1 MKRMSMS
8 KHSKFISSGIS
19 GVLERGLQAIQLY
32 GDGME
37 TYPLGE
43 YIMQALFLQMTGF
56 NEQKLKCIL
65 WELATDDYEFRYE
78 FLNQRHGE
86 CSSYKDKNS
95 VLNSLLDCIKK
106 KSNDFH
112 LDKHSNMVLED
123 AKRTCDKLFIDSVL
137 KKWFPREYRFFS
149 DFQKEIVNPFDL
161 SSKNLFKKNSCL
173 HKAFQKLY
181 QHRNRC
187 AHNTLS
193 YQENLPAFNALCAD
207 DYKYEN
213 WFVRFFILVL
223 IDNLF
228 SNLYQKYE
236 IVRNNRV

>member
-1 MKRMSMS
+1 MSMS

-19 GVLERGLQAIQLY
+19 GVLEKGLQAIQLC
-32 GDGME
+32 GSGME

-65 WELATDDYEFRYE
+65 WELATDDYEFRYK
-78 FLNQRHGE
+78 FLNNKNYGE
-86 CSSYKDKNS
+86 CSSYNDKNK
-95 VLNSLLDCIKK
+95 VLQSLLSSLIKQ
-106 KSNDFH
+106 SGDFH
-112 LDKHSNMVLED
+112 LNKHSNEALEN
-123 AKRTCDKLFIDSVL
+123 AKEMCNKLFIDSVL
-137 KKWFPREYRFFS
+137 KEWFPREYRFFS

-161 SSKNLFKKNSCL
+161 SSKNLFKENSCL

-213 WFVRFFILVL
+213 WFVRFFVLIL

-228 SNLYQKYE
+228 SNLYQVYE
-236 IVRNNRV
+236 SARENHV

>member
-1 MKRMSMS
+1 MS

-19 GVLERGLQAIQLY
+19 GVLKNGLQAIQLC

-37 TYPLGE
+37 MYPLGE

-56 NEQKLKCIL
+56 NEQKLKCVL
-65 WELATDDYEFRYE
+65 WELATDDYEFRHK
-78 FLNQRHGE
+78 FLTSSHGE
-86 CSSYKDKNS
+86 CSSYKDKND
-95 VLNSLLDCIKK
+95 VLKSLLSRMGDFDFNPCVTSIVTEA
-106 KSNDFH
+106 KSVCADIFE
-112 LDKHSNMVLED
+112 HSVMRE
-123 AKRTCDKLFIDSVL
+123 
-137 KKWFPREYRFFS
+137 WFPREYRFFC
-149 DFQKEIVNPFDL
+149 DFLNDDFNKHVLNDTKKQ
-161 SSKNLFKKNSCL
+161 KNLFKQDSCL
-173 HKAFQKLY
+173 YAAFEKLY
-181 QHRNRC
+181 RHRNRC

-193 YQENLPAFNALCAD
+193 YQENLPAFNTLCAD

>member
-1 MKRMSMS
+1 MS

-19 GVLERGLQAIQLY
+19 GVLEKGLQAIQLC

-78 FLNQRHGE
+78 FLKTPHGE
-86 CSSYKDKNS
+86 CSSYKDKND
-95 VLNSLLDCIKK
+95 VLKSLLSYIGK
-106 KSNDFH
+106 
-112 LDKHSNMVLED
+112 LDLTPCVASAVTD
-123 AKRTCDKLFIDSVL
+123 AESVCTNIFEHGVMRE
-137 KKWFPREYRFFS
+137 WFPREYRFFC
-149 DFQKEIVNPFDL
+149 DFLNNDFNQYVLDDTGKQKRLFKQDTCL
-161 SSKNLFKKNSCL
+161 SSAFEKL
-173 HKAFQKLY
+173 HR
-181 QHRNRC
+181 HRNRC

>member
-1 MKRMSMS
+1 MS

-19 GVLERGLQAIQLY
+19 GVLEKGLQAIQLC
-32 GDGME
+32 GSGME

-86 CSSYKDKNS
+86 CSLYKDKNS

-123 AKRTCDKLFIDSVL
+123 AKKTCDKLFIDSVL
-137 KKWFPREYRFFS
+137 KEWFPREYRFFS
-149 DFQKEIVNPFDL
+149 DFQKEIVNPFD
-161 SSKNLFKKNSCL
+161 
-173 HKAFQKLY
+173 
-181 QHRNRC
+181 
-187 AHNTLS
+187 

-213 WFVRFFILVL
+213 WFVRFFVLIL

-228 SNLYQKYE
+228 SNLYQVYE
-236 IVRNNRV
+236 SARENHV